1 MSGDDDVVVGA
12 NINNLGASLLITS
25 SRYIKIWHRTTK
37 YIGILIYLK
46 KSTPYTALPPA
57 RSKSYHEI
65 EIASDIDQEEK
76 VEHDGPLCS
85 PLSDQHPE
93 EGLVGNGN
101 DKVLPGYD
109 GTSFTKCLSNC
120 FKRNNY
126 AISVLLCSAGL
137 SFATEFKQEGPKY
150 GWHDGVAII
159 IAVILIVAF
168 PSITNYWRERKMMKL
183 SKRKEKMIFTVEREG
198 LLERRIEKPIC
209 YIDIFVLLVSAL
221 VALVVLIRLICKSNG
236 DSGDLPELKGNVS
249 VGLVMEVLQRNFL
262 RPYGRISILTGLV
275 TVVVLCVQHGVPL
288 MVTVSLYYQKVVSRK
303 DAVING
309 LSACTTMGL
318 VTVIC
323 IDVSGGLTSEL
334 MKVSRVWMGEKDISK
349 VEESEVNQVVLSM
362 LQHGVVLSVAPEL
375 QLSPI
380 SSSLISWA
388 ETTSGMNREYFTTN
402 FDTLEH
408 RKLDSDKEGS
418 GVLLKKVGENDQ
430 NLHLHWSGDAS
441 AVLDMCSLYY
451 DSKGECHTIGNQK
464 IKFEEVIKEM
474 ENSGLKPIAFA
485 HKQTTVQELEHD
497 ELILLGLMGLERTCQ
512 ESRKLAMEELREAGL
527 KIILV
532 SEDAIVVVKDIA
544 QELGFELTL
553 ADLFL
558 EGKVLQ
564 DLNES
569 ARLDKVDL
577 ALIMGSFCLEDKI
590 LMVQCLQEKG
600 HVVAFVG
607 KRTTSYSSVLQV
619 ADVGIIHDS
628 LGTVVDTDSSG
639 ITIRCFSALKPIVMA
654 GRNNYRNIQK
664 FIQLQLTFS
673 ISGSLIT
680 LITTISTG
688 ESPLTAFQFVWVN
701 FVMCLLGGLMMIME
715 LSCEEKLLAIQS
727 SRSQSV
733 ITREILKSI
742 SVQVLYQTWVSML
755 LKFSGHRTNE
765 EKEVRKTMIFNS
777 FLFCQVFNL
786 LNTMNLLKKQVAKV
800 VLKSYFFL
808 VALAFCILVQVLM
821 IEYAKCLAYYC
832 MRLNVP
838 HWAICVL
845 VGFSSCAFEWILKNL
860 VVILSTNNASETSTS
875 PSVLFNWSRWF
886 YLPLG
891 FPFLMLLFFPDQ
903 MKQILR

>member
-1 MSGDDDVVVGA
+1 
-12 NINNLGASLLITS
+12 
-25 SRYIKIWHRTTK
+25 
-37 YIGILIYLK
+37 
-46 KSTPYTALPPA
+46 
-57 RSKSYHEI
+57 
-65 EIASDIDQEEK
+65 
-76 VEHDGPLCS
+76 
-85 PLSDQHPE
+85 
-93 EGLVGNGN
+93 
-101 DKVLPGYD
+101 
-109 GTSFTKCLSNC
+109 
-120 FKRNNY
+120 
-126 AISVLLCSAGL
+126 
-137 SFATEFKQEGPKY
+137 
-150 GWHDGVAII
+150 
-159 IAVILIVAF
+159 
-168 PSITNYWRERKMMKL
+168 MMKL

-209 YIDIFVLLVSAL
+209 YIDKFVLLVSVS

-249 VGLVMEVLQRNFL
+249 VGLVMEVLQRTFL
-262 RPYGRISILTGLV
+262 RPYGRISILAGLV

-362 LQHGVVLSVAPEL
+362 LQQGVVLSVAPEL

-388 ETTSGMNREYFTTN
+388 ETTSGMNREYFTTK
-402 FDTLEH
+402 FDTLKH

-418 GVLLKKVGENDQ
+418 GVLLKNVGENDQ

-441 AVLDMCSLYY
+441 TVLDMCSLYY

-485 HKQTTVQELEHD
+485 HKQTTVQELEQD
-497 ELILLGLMGLERTCQ
+497 ELILLGLMGLEGTCQ

-532 SEDAIVVVKDIA
+532 SEDAILVVNDIA
-544 QELGFELTL
+544 QELGFELTV
-553 ADLFL
+553 DDIFL

-564 DLNES
+564 DLNGS

-590 LMVQCLQEKG
+590 LMVQCFQEKG

-607 KRTTSYSSVLQV
+607 KGTSSHSSVLQV

-639 ITIRCFSALKPIVMA
+639 ITIRCFNALKPIVMA

-688 ESPLTAFQFVWVN
+688 ESPLTAFQFIWVN

-727 SRSQSV
+727 SRRSQSV

-742 SVQVLYQTWVSML
+742 AVQVLYQTWVSMM

-777 FLFCQVFNL
+777 FLFCQV
-786 LNTMNLLKKQVAKV
+786 
-800 VLKSYFFL
+800 
-808 VALAFCILVQVLM
+808 LM
-821 IEYAKCLAYYC
+821 IEYAKCLAYC

-875 PSVLFNWSRWF
+875 PSGLFNWSRWF